1 MELKDILDKIE
12 EVGSLRGM
20 DNSDIQA
27 IKESLK
33 HLEKKVKINVDIY
46 QESVYIIINKPNG

>member
-12 EVGSLRGM
+12 EVGSRRGM
-20 DNSDIQA
+20 NSSDIQA

-33 HLEKKVKINVDIY
+33 HLEKKLK
-46 QESVYIIINKPNG
+46 